1 MIKAQDFTH
10 GHRHT
15 VGTKLVNSNFGPESE
30 KSLRNYQIECL

>member
-10 GHRHT
+10 T
-15 VGTKLVNSNFGPESE
+15 FGTKLVNSNFGPESE